1 MTMQISGLCGSVGRS
16 KFAQITYG
24 SAAIEEFVAQM
35 LSVRLT
41 TSTLLAQVL
50 QNKGMIKYRA
60 ASLFL
65 TAANSK
71 HARANATT
79 SCATRGAS
87 NEAV

>member
-1 MTMQISGLCGSVGRS
+1 MQISGLCGSVGRS

-50 QNKGMIKYRA
+50 QNKGMIKYSSRIVILDRSQLEA
-60 ASLFL
+60 CACECYHLMRDTRSL
-65 TAANSK
+65 K
-71 HARANATT
+71 
-79 SCATRGAS
+79 
-87 NEAV
+87 